1 MIGSLLCGRR
11 QLSLAF
17 DLFELLIEC
26 RAGGGRRGG
35 AGVGVGGEMVVGGA
49 KDVGTFLGEARQIGR
64 DLGTADKRTFGGLG
78 FVDGAL
84 LTILGV
90 EQLDAHVFGHLFH
103 RDLLATARTHLHT
116 RRTRQLLAVVATKV
130 AADLARVNVGRGQR
144 QAFRCVVAR
153 LHVHVHVH
161 VVVALLVA
169 ARTSS
174 VACTGRL
181 RHAAVGRGE
190 TCQCAQLRHRDEWRQ
205 FAHIVVVKL
214 DLAGHR
220 ELVPVD
226 GRVQFALTVVGRL
239 RLQSLLF
246 AFRLVRPA
254 VERQAQLFAL
264 VHQRLELWL
273 HGVVWQRCS
282 RISVHQS
289 TKHRMQRMLWFQKCK
304 HRVAM
309 FAFQQTHL
317 KTHAVLGHK
326 LRRQFHHIEINF
338 REFRWQC

>member
-103 RDLLATARTHLHT
+103 RDLLTTARTHLHT

-161 VVVALLVA
+161 VHVVVALLVA

-190 TCQCAQLRHRDEWRQ
+190 TCQCAQLRHRDQWRQ

-239 RLQSLLF
+239 RLQSLLHTPPVSTTDHNTHSNSHDV
-246 AFRLVRPA
+246 LVRVPTRTPSGRA
-254 VERQAQLFAL
+254 PSAIVRAGSSTTRAL
-264 VHQRLELWL
+264 APRCRLATLL
-273 HGVVWQRCS
+273 AYIYTHT
-282 RISVHQS
+282 HTHTHTS
-289 TKHRMQRMLWFQKCK
+289 T
-304 HRVAM
+304 VI
-309 FAFQQTHL
+309 
-317 KTHAVLGHK
+317 VIVSYG
-326 LRRQFHHIEINF
+326 I
-338 REFRWQC
+338 